1 MIIQIALGI
10 VLGYFLIG
18 LILQPIFWS
27 IVWRLIVTYLCIC
40 LIVYIKEIDKLP
52 EEYAICFLS
61 VLTPLI
67 ILVILAGVYNNY
79 KEKHKE
85 TTKDENKQ

>member
-18 LILQPIFWS
+18 LILQPVFWS
-27 IVWRLIVTYLCIC
+27 ILWRLIASYLCIC
-40 LIVYIKEIDKLP
+40 LIVYIKELDNLP

-61 VLTPLI
+61 IFILF
-67 ILVILAGVYNNY
+67 ILVSIAYAVY
-79 KEKHKE
+79 KEKYKNKE
-85 TTKDENKQ
+85 KKENEI